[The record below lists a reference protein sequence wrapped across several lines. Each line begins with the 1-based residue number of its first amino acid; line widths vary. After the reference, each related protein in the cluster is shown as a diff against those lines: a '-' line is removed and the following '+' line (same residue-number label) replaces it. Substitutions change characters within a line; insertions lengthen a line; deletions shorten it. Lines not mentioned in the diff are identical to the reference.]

1 MFQTYSQRIFNL
13 LSGLWVGCLL
23 TIGFLVVPTLFS
35 SLGDRQ
41 VAGMVA
47 ANLFKSTA
55 YISVLTS
62 IVLMV
67 LANYFVRVGKSQY
80 RIDRWILLGMLAC
93 AIAAAFI
100 IIPWMNSLRDQALYL
115 GLSVRESTHAV
126 LFSRLH
132 GISSAIY
139 MLQTMLGIVLVWR
152 VTKNADQRRFNESKE
167 VLRAQRFFLSAAH
180 AHFTFLNGRWRCSS
194 FSVTRGRPANFGF
207 SCL

>member
-1 MFQTYSQRIFNL
+1 MLPTYSQRIFNL
-13 LSGLWVGCLL
+13 LSGLWVGGLL

-67 LANYFVRVGKSQY
+67 LANYFVRVGKPQY

-93 AIAAAFI
+93 AIAAAYI

-132 GISSAIY
+132 GVSSAIY
-139 MLQTMLGIVLVWR
+139 MLQTLLGIVLVWR
-152 VTKNADQRRFNESKE
+152 ATKNAD
-167 VLRAQRFFLSAAH
+167 
-180 AHFTFLNGRWRCSS
+180 
-194 FSVTRGRPANFGF
+194 
-207 SCL
+207 